1 MKLTIERIVDAGMA
15 TFTEVGYQ
23 GLSMRQVA
31 ERLDVHAGS
40 LYYHVKNKE
49 SLLRLMAER
58 VARGGY
64 EAGSSALA
72 RLPAEAD
79 WSARVEA
86 QIVALRQSILHHPG
100 GALLLAESPK
110 SLSDSALSL
119 MERLLDTL
127 VDGGVPTSDA
137 IIAADT
143 MLSHVTGF
151 VLQEQIEPHPLPV
164 DVSVVADLRARYP
177 LTTSGAAAYEQD
189 EQFVRSVRLICWGIR
204 ALITESDAHGDAG
217 RPGHGTLS
225 AGETLSDLLG
235 DRP

>member
-1 MKLTIERIVDAGMA
+1 MKLTMERIVDAGMA
-15 TFTEVGYQ
+15 TFIEVGYQ

-58 VARGGY
+58 VARQGY
-64 EAGSSALA
+64 EAGTSALT
-72 RLPAEAD
+72 RLPADAD

-86 QIVALRQSILHHPG
+86 QIVALRRSLLRHPG

-119 MERLLDTL
+119 MERLLRTL
-127 VDGGVPTSDA
+127 VEAGVPEIHA

-143 MLSHVTGF
+143 LLSHVTGF
-151 VLQEQIEPHPLPV
+151 VLQEQVEPHAMPV
-164 DVSVVADLRARYP
+164 DVSVAADLRARYP
-177 LTTSGAAAYEQD
+177 LTTSGAVAYAQD
-189 EQFVRSVRLICWGIR
+189 EQFVHSVRMICWGIR
-204 ALITESDAHGDAG
+204 ALIRGEDRDAWAAW
-217 RPGHGTLS
+217 T
-225 AGETLSDLLG
+225 T
-235 DRP
+235 